1 MACFTYTGN
10 HLPARIGKFYFQ
22 FKDFYPFISMLNIMK
37 VYREM
42 KRVNFGKDAQLMLQW
57 QDRVQRVIVISYEGL
72 KLLILHAHDLA
83 SSAKL

>member
-42 KRVNFGKDAQLMLQW
+42 KRVNFGKDAQLMLHK
-57 QDRVQRVIVISYEGL
+57 VVIVISYEGL